1 MSASLALDA
10 LTKTFDGA
18 DHAAVDA
25 VSFSVAPGE
34 CLAILGPSGS
44 GKSTVLRSIAGLDV
58 PSSGRILVDGADV
71 AGLAPERRG
80 MAMVFQ
86 RPLLFPHLSVLDNV
100 AFAATVAGQPRREA
114 RADATQFLEL
124 VQLAGFGSRP
134 VTALSG
140 GQEQRVALAR
150 ALAARP
156 RVLLLDEPFS
166 ALDPE
171 LRSDM
176 HALLAAIRAQV
187 APTVVMVTHDRDEA
201 AIVADR
207 VALLK
212 RGRLLQHDAVERL
225 YTRPVSLDVSRLM
238 GGRIELAGVVRDGAH
253 VSAIGRVAAPEGE
266 TWAEGSGVLVVRQEA
281 IQVAAAGASAPEG
294 FVAVDVV
301 VADRRA
307 RGPRAELALAISGA
321 GSVVEAATDQATDA
335 LADAS
340 PAAEL
345 VAEVPASRPLAIGER
360 ATALIPRSACT
371 VVAG

>member
-1 MSASLALDA
+1 MSASLALDS

-100 AFAATVAGQPRREA
+100 AFAATVAGQPKREA

-253 VSAIGRVAAPEGE
+253 ESAIGRVTAPDGE
-266 TWAEGSGVLVVRQEA
+266 TWAEGAGVLVVRQEA

-301 VADRRA
+301 VADRKA
-307 RGPRAELALAISGA
+307 RGPRAELALAVDGA
-321 GSVVEAATDQATDA
+321 ENVAETT
-335 LADAS
+335 
-340 PAAEL
+340 AEL

>member
-18 DHAAVDA
+18 AHAAVDA
-25 VSFSVAPGE
+25 VSLAVAPGE

-44 GKSTVLRSIAGLDV
+44 GKSTLLRSIAGLDV

-80 MAMVFQ
+80 MSMVFQ

-100 AFAATVAGQPRREA
+100 AFAATVAGQSKREA

-176 HALLAAIRAQV
+176 HALLAAIRAQI

-212 RGRLLQHDAVERL
+212 RGRLLQHDVVERL

-238 GGRIELAGVVRDGAH
+238 GGRIELPGVVRDGAH
-253 VSAIGRVAAPEGE
+253 ESAIGRVTAPDEE
-266 TWAEGSGVLVVRQEA
+266 SWADGAGVLVVRQEA
-281 IQVAAAGASAPEG
+281 IQIAAAGASAPAG
-294 FVAVDVV
+294 FVAIDVV

-307 RGPRAELALAISGA
+307 RGPRAELALAVAGA
-321 GSVVEAATDQATDA
+321 GYASTPRDDATTDA
-335 LADAS
+335 LPDAPQGS
-340 PAAEL
+340 EL

>member
-1 MSASLALDA
+1 VSASLTLDS
-10 LTKTFDGA
+10 LVKVFD
-18 DHAAVDA
+18 DPSRPAVDG
-25 VSFSVAPGE
+25 VSFAVAPGE

-58 PSSGRILVDGADV
+58 PSAGRILVDGTDV

-100 AFAATVAGQPRREA
+100 AFAATVAGQPKREA

-124 VQLAGFGSRP
+124 VQLAGFESRP

-166 ALDPE
+166 ALDPQ
-171 LRSDM
+171 LRGDM
-176 HALLAAIRAQV
+176 HELLAAIRAQL

-201 AIVADR
+201 AVVADR
-207 VALLK
+207 VALLQ
-212 RGRLLQHDAVERL
+212 RGRLLQHDTVERL
-225 YTRPVSLDVSRLM
+225 YTRPDSLEVSRLM
-238 GGRIELAGVVRDGAH
+238 GGRNELPGTVIGGVHRSAAGGVP
-253 VSAIGRVAAPEGE
+253 APEGE

-281 IQVAAAGASAPEG
+281 LQVAAAGASAPEG
-294 FVAVDVV
+294 FVALAVV
-301 VADRRA
+301 VVDRRA
-307 RGPRAELALAISGA
+307 RGPRAELELA
-321 GSVVEAATDQATDA
+321 VVTDDA
-335 LADAS
+335 ADARPDSFGS
-340 PAAEL
+340 PRL
-345 VAEVPASRPLAIGER
+345 LAEVPAGRPLAVGDR
-360 ATALIPRSACT
+360 ATVLVPRSACT
-371 VVAG
+371 VVAR

>member
-10 LTKTFDGA
+10 LTKVFDDA
-18 DHAAVDA
+18 SRPAVDA

-58 PSSGRILVDGADV
+58 PSAGRILVDGADV

-100 AFAATVAGQPRREA
+100 AFAGTVAGQPKREA

-124 VQLAGFGSRP
+124 VQLAGFGPRP

-176 HALLAAIRAQV
+176 HELLAAIRAQV

-212 RGRLLQHDAVERL
+212 RGRLLQHDTVERL
-225 YTRPVSLDVSRLM
+225 YTRPASLDVARLM
-238 GGRIELAGVVRDGAH
+238 GGRIEVAGAVRAGAH
-253 VSAIGRVAAPEGE
+253 ESALGRVAAPDGE
-266 TWAEGSGVLVVRQEA
+266 TWAEGAGVLVVRHEA

-301 VADRRA
+301 VAERTP
-307 RGPRAELALAISGA
+307 RGPRAELALAL
-321 GSVVEAATDQATDA
+321 TDQA
-335 LADAS
+335 ADA
-340 PAAEL
+340 PAGSL
-345 VAEVPASRPLAIGER
+345 DGPRLTAEVPASRPLAIGER

>member
-10 LTKTFDGA
+10 VTKTFAGA
-18 DHAAVDA
+18 ASPALNA
-25 VSFSVAPGE
+25 VSFDVAAGE

-58 PSSGRILVDGADV
+58 PSSGRILVDGSDV

-100 AFAATVAGQPRREA
+100 AFAATVAGHSRREA
-114 RADATQFLEL
+114 RADARQFLEL
-124 VQLAGFGSRP
+124 VQLEGFGERP
-134 VTALSG
+134 ITALSG

-171 LRSDM
+171 LRADM
-176 HALLAAIRAQV
+176 HVLLGTIRAQLR
-187 APTVVMVTHDRDEA
+187 PTVVMVTHDRDEA

-212 RGRLLQHDAVERL
+212 LGSLLQHDTVERL
-225 YTRPVSLDVSRLM
+225 YTRPATLDVSRLM
-238 GGRIELAGVVRDGAH
+238 GGRIEIAGEVRAGVHHSALGA
-253 VSAIGRVAAPEGE
+253 VPAADGE
-266 TWAEGSGVLVVRQEA
+266 TWVDGPGMLVVRHEA
-281 IQVAAAGASAPEG
+281 LQVSTTDAPAPDGMVSLEAT
-294 FVAVDVV
+294 VTE
-301 VADRRA
+301 RRA
-307 RGPRAELALAISGA
+307 RGPRAELSLATSD
-321 GSVVEAATDQATDA
+321 VVLD
-335 LADAS
+335 
-340 PAAEL
+340 
-345 VAEVPASRPLAIGER
+345 AEVPASRPLAVGER
-360 ATALIPRSACT
+360 ATVHVPRSACS
-371 VVAG
+371 VVAMP

>member
-10 LTKTFDGA
+10 VTKTFSGA
-18 DHAAVDA
+18 ATPALDA
-25 VSFSVAPGE
+25 VSFDVAAGE

-58 PSSGRILVDGADV
+58 PSSGRILVDGSDV

-114 RADATQFLEL
+114 RADARQFLDL
-124 VQLAGFGSRP
+124 VQLEGFGERP
-134 VTALSG
+134 ITALSG

-171 LRSDM
+171 LRADM
-176 HALLAAIRAQV
+176 HQLLGAIRAQLQ
-187 APTVVMVTHDRDEA
+187 PTVVMVTHDRDEA

-212 RGRLLQHDAVERL
+212 TGRLLQHDTVERL

-238 GGRIELAGVVRDGAH
+238 GGRIELAGEVRGSVH
-253 VSAIGRVAAPEGE
+253 HSAIGAVPAPEGE
-266 TWAEGSGVLVVRQEA
+266 TWVDGARMLVVRHEA
-281 IQVAAAGASAPEG
+281 LQVVPAGARALEGMVALSAT
-294 FVAVDVV
+294 

-307 RGPRAELALAISGA
+307 RGPRAELTLAVA
-321 GSVVEAATDQATDA
+321 GVLLD
-335 LADAS
+335 
-340 PAAEL
+340 
-345 VAEVPASRPLAIGER
+345 AEVPASRPLAVGE
-360 ATALIPRSACT
+360 AVTVQVPRSACT
-371 VVAG
+371 VVAMP